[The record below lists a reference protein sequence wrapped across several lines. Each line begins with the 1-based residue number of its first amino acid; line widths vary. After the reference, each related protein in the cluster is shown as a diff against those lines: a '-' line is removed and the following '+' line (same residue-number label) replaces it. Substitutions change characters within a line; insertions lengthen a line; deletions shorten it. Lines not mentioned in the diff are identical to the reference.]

1 LHRTSNGRAKER
13 VRSKRSAPSAIQK
26 SPTGIAGFDAI
37 TGGGLPAGRT
47 TLLTGSAGSGKTI
60 FSLQF
65 LVSGAQS
72 QNAPG
77 IFVAFEESPKSL
89 IDNMHEFAWNVM
101 PLIPK
106 KLYFMDAR
114 TTPDLVQSGD
124 FDLSGMLAA
133 LGAQAKAMGARRIV
147 FDALDIALSLLPDDA
162 ARRREVYRL
171 HDWLLGRDLTG
182 IITAKDSGEETSTL
196 GSPQFGFM
204 QFMVDCAVLL
214 NHRVSQGVSQRNLRV
229 QKYRGSSFDENESP
243 YVIGKGG
250 FDVAIARILGRV
262 DNKVTNE
269 RVTSGVKRLDTML
282 GGGYYRAASVL
293 ITGFPG
299 TAKTT
304 LSGAFAEAACRR
316 GERTLFVSFDSDG
329 SEVIRNLNSV
339 GIHLESHVNRGI
351 MRIISARTI
360 IGSAETLLVRIK
372 SLAKEHG
379 ARCLVIDPVSAL
391 SKTGNE
397 LTAHG
402 VAERLIDWCKSD
414 NVTLVCTSLLDEN
427 ANQMNGGTPLQ
438 ISTLA
443 DTWIHLNY
451 LVQAGERNRGI
462 SIIKS
467 RGTSHSNQVRE
478 LILSDAGVT
487 MADAYTAGGE
497 VLMGTLRWEKE
508 RAQRIA
514 AEVTEVEA
522 RLKRLVIDAEEA
534 ELQVRVKS
542 LQTELVAK
550 QVEKSLLDR
559 VRESRKG
566 ETSKLRSQMRELR
579 GADAI
584 VTPNK

>member
-1 LHRTSNGRAKER
+1 VPAKRPGDSNVNRKTA
-13 VRSKRSAPSAIQK
+13 
-26 SPTGIAGFDAI
+26 TGIAGFDAI
-37 TGGGLPAGRT
+37 TGGGLPTGRT
-47 TLLTGSAGSGKTI
+47 TLLTGSPGSGKTI

-65 LVSGAQS
+65 LIYGAQTG
-72 QNAPG
+72 NAPG
-77 IFVAFEESPKSL
+77 IFVAFEESPKRL
-89 IDNMHEFAWNVM
+89 LQNLHDFEWNV
-101 PLIPK
+101 PALVPQ
-106 KLYFMDAR
+106 KLYFVDAR

-124 FDLSGMLAA
+124 FDLSGMLAT
-133 LGAQAKAMGARRIV
+133 LGAQTRAMKARRIV

-171 HDWLLGRDLTG
+171 HEWLLARELTG
-182 IITAKDSGEETSTL
+182 IITAKDSGEETRTL
-196 GSPQFGFM
+196 GSPPFGFM
-204 QFMVDCAVLL
+204 QFMVDCAVVL

-262 DNKVTNE
+262 DNTVTSE

-339 GIHLESHVNRGI
+339 GIHLESHVKRGT

-372 SLAKEHG
+372 SLAKEHR

-414 NVTLVCTSLLDEN
+414 NVTLVCTSLLDESTS
-427 ANQMNGGTPLQ
+427 QQTNGGTPLQ

-478 LILSDAGVT
+478 LILSDSGVT
-487 MADAYTAGGE
+487 MTDAYTAGGE

-508 RAQRIA
+508 RAERIA
-514 AEVTEVEA
+514 VEVTEVEA
-522 RLKRLVIDAEEA
+522 RLRRLVLDAEEA
-534 ELQVRVKS
+534 ELQVRLKS
-542 LQTELVAK
+542 LQAELVAK
-550 QVEKSLLDR
+550 HVEKSLLDR
-559 VRESRKG
+559 TSVSRKS
-566 ETSKLRSQMRELR
+566 ETSKLRSQMRKLR
-579 GADAI
+579 GADPV
-584 VTPNK
+584 VTPQK